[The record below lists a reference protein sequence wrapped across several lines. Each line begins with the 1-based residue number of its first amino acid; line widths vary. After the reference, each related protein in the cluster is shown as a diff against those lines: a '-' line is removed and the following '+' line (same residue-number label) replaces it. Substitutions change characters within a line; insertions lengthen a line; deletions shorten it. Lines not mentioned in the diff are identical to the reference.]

1 MIYQKK
7 TIKKPLNA
15 KQLSPDETIYED
27 DLLSLNAAYPDV
39 RESLQILGTTKLSTQ
54 QRQDFVATLKVLPAH
69 ERVTAAIAPR
79 LKLDTN
85 YVKIL
90 SFTAEEK
97 YASWTPAELT
107 AEAMALARRI
117 VEKSKKAKQNELTA
131 AIHSAELKGD
141 VDATAKLL
149 DQYQQL
155 LQKD

>member
-1 MIYQKK
+1 MLAEYLGISLSALLSKMKQAKQRP

-79 LKLDTN
+79 LKLDSN

-97 YASWTPAELT
+97 YAS
-107 AEAMALARRI
+107 M
-117 VEKSKKAKQNELTA
+117 KKVK
-131 AIHSAELKGD
+131 
-141 VDATAKLL
+141 KLN
-149 DQYQQL
+149 
-155 LQKD
+155 KTS